1 MLKKR
6 PPGRRRADG
15 DRGGLSKTQGLRLER
30 ERLYG
35 YRDILGVCSSCAL
48 SIDGLSDLEGCHTG
62 TNVFYHSRHL
72 DARSIGKRHRHEI
85 FHQALT
91 DFPVERVHASRVD
104 TKKHFARLWL
114 WTWFLFKLELLRS
127 TIVIDLNHLRC
138 MCCHCRSHPLF
149 SWCSRSFQESRT
161 PTETISGCAAR
172 LQGHCQPHQE
182 SLPGDNGVLAR

>member
-6 PPGRRRADG
+6 PPGCCRANR
-15 DRGGLSKTQGLRLER
+15 DRGGLNKTQGLRLER
-30 ERLYG
+30 ERLYR

-48 SIDGLSDLEGCHTG
+48 SKDCLSDLKCRHTG

-104 TKKHFARLWL
+104 TQKHFARLWL
-114 WTWFLFKLELLRS
+114 WTWLLFKLELFRS
-127 TIVIDLNHLRC
+127 TIAMDVNHSHCL
-138 MCCHCRSHPLF
+138 CCHCCSHPLF
-149 SWCSRSFQESRT
+149 SWCSRSFQGSRT
-161 PTETISGCAAR
+161 PTETISGLTSR
-172 LQGHCQPHQE
+172 PQGHSQPRQE
-182 SLPGDNGVLAR
+182 SPPGDNGALAR